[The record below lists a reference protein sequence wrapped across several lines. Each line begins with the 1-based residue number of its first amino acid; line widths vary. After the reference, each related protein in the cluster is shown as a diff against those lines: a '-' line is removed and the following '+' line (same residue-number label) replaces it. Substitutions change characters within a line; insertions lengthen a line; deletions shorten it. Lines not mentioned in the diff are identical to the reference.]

1 MREKDVNLPCRIF
14 AILVMLFL
22 LAPLVVIVIASFT
35 PTALITFPPQ
45 GFSLKWY
52 ANIFGSS
59 THFMDGL
66 VNSLKIGI
74 LATAAD
80 ILLGVT
86 AALSVCRYS
95 FKGKDALL
103 NYYTSPMYVPSVAFA
118 FVLLQVYSQIGGVSG
133 MLRIFIGHLI
143 IILPYIVRNTVSVL
157 HVFNWTLE
165 DAATSMGATPIQVFF
180 KVTIPL
186 ARPGIMAGAL
196 LAFLYSFDEVALSSL
211 LSTPRFITL
220 PIRIM
225 NYMELTFDPTLAA
238 ISTLLILVLT
248 VGNVFSRKVIHRSWS
263 FTEELVVA
271 VFVLITLL
279 AAALACREGELV
291 SLTLVTDRLPKKLK
305 KPSVILITVL
315 SIIFSIILF
324 KYGMDKVI
332 TQLQNGKRTFVLN
345 WPEWIFWSF
354 VPIGAGCM
362 ILHFIEF
369 CLDFCC
375 KTDSAKNTDNST
387 KSNMNTITTDKKEG
401 K

>member
-118 FVLLQVYSQIGGVSG
+118 FVLLQVYSQIGGVPG

-143 IILPYIVRNTVSVL
+143 MMDAAYFKHTLCHRTGFIKYHIFCLRQGLQIVRPLNQNTC
-157 HVFNWTLE
+157 FTCTA
-165 DAATSMGATPIQVFF
+165 DA
-180 KVTIPL
+180 
-186 ARPGIMAGAL
+186 
-196 LAFLYSFDEVALSSL
+196 
-211 LSTPRFITL
+211 
-220 PIRIM
+220 
-225 NYMELTFDPTLAA
+225 
-238 ISTLLILVLT
+238 
-248 VGNVFSRKVIHRSWS
+248 RKE
-263 FTEELVVA
+263 T
-271 VFVLITLL
+271 
-279 AAALACREGELV
+279 
-291 SLTLVTDRLPKKLK
+291 
-305 KPSVILITVL
+305 
-315 SIIFSIILF
+315 
-324 KYGMDKVI
+324 
-332 TQLQNGKRTFVLN
+332 
-345 WPEWIFWSF
+345 
-354 VPIGAGCM
+354 
-362 ILHFIEF
+362 
-369 CLDFCC
+369 
-375 KTDSAKNTDNST
+375 
-387 KSNMNTITTDKKEG
+387 
-401 K
+401 

>member
-52 ANIFGSS
+52 ANIIGSS
-59 THFMDGL
+59 
-66 VNSLKIGI
+66 SLKIGI

-238 ISTLLILVLT
+238 ISTLLILASL
-248 VGNVFSRKVIHRSWS
+248 
-263 FTEELVVA
+263 
-271 VFVLITLL
+271 VLI
-279 AAALACREGELV
+279 
-291 SLTLVTDRLPKKLK
+291 
-305 KPSVILITVL
+305 VL
-315 SIIFSIILF
+315 ME
-324 KYGMDKVI
+324 K
-332 TQLQNGKRTFVLN
+332 FVGLDM
-345 WPEWIFWSF
+345 F
-354 VPIGAGCM
+354 V
-362 ILHFIEF
+362 
-369 CLDFCC
+369 
-375 KTDSAKNTDNST
+375 K
-387 KSNMNTITTDKKEG
+387 
-401 K
+401 